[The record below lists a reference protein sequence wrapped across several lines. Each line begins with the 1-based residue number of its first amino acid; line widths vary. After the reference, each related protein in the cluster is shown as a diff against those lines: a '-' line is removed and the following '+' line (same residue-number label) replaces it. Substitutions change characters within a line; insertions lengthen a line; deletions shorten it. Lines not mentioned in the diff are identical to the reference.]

1 MLAVALGMAG
11 GPATSVGR
19 VRLAA
24 AGSVPAPP
32 APERA
37 RVVQMRPAEQSLD
50 LLQLQNSTA
59 SAERAAAAQANVLD
73 ARHKTVKSAIRNV
86 R

>member
-1 MLAVALGMAG
+1 
-11 GPATSVGR
+11 
-19 VRLAA
+19 
-24 AGSVPAPP
+24 
-32 APERA
+32 
-37 RVVQMRPAEQSLD
+37 MRPAEQSLD